1 MSIQKAAAIGVCAA
15 LIALQFKGG
24 KTEYGIY
31 VSIAAGILLGAGII
45 GKLGTV
51 LDTVKEIGSFLQIE
65 GSYLGV
71 LLKMLGITYVAEFA
85 SNICKDSGCQTIAAG
100 DSHNDLA
107 MIRASKAGFLFRS
120 TEAIK
125 AENPDLPALDRYDD
139 LLTAIEAALEA

>member
-1 MSIQKAAAIGVCAA
+1 MYVRA

-85 SNICKDSGCQTIAAG
+85 SNICKDSAARPSPPRFSSSGRSQCWHLGCRF
-100 DSHNDLA
+100 S
-107 MIRASKAGFLFRS
+107 
-120 TEAIK
+120 
-125 AENPDLPALDRYDD
+125 
-139 LLTAIEAALEA
+139 

>member
-85 SNICKDSGCQTIAAG
+85 SNICKDSGCQTIAAQIQLFG
-100 DSHNDLA
+100 KITVLA
-107 MIRASKAGFLFRS
+107 FGM
-120 TEAIK
+120 
-125 AENPDLPALDRYDD
+125 PV
-139 LLTAIEAALEA
+139 LLTLLRTIEAFLS

>member
-24 KTEYGIY
+24 KTEYRIY

-85 SNICKDSGCQTIAAG
+85 SNICKDSGCQTIAAQIQLFG
-100 DSHNDLA
+100 KITVLA
-107 MIRASKAGFLFRS
+107 LGM
-120 TEAIK
+120 
-125 AENPDLPALDRYDD
+125 PV
-139 LLTAIEAALEA
+139 LLTLLRTIEAFLS

>member
-31 VSIAAGILLGAGII
+31 VSIAAGILLGTGII
-45 GKLGTV
+45 GKLSTV

-85 SNICKDSGCQTIAAG
+85 SNICKDSGCQTIAAQIQLFG
-100 DSHNDLA
+100 KITVLA
-107 MIRASKAGFLFRS
+107 LGM
-120 TEAIK
+120 
-125 AENPDLPALDRYDD
+125 PV
-139 LLTAIEAALEA
+139 LLTLLRTLEAFLS

>member
-85 SNICKDSGCQTIAAG
+85 SNIWKASVSHTIAPQIQLFG
-100 DSHNDLA
+100 KNTVLA
-107 MIRASKAGFLFRS
+107 LGM
-120 TEAIK
+120 
-125 AENPDLPALDRYDD
+125 PV
-139 LLTAIEAALEA
+139 LLTLLRTIEAFLS

>member
-1 MSIQKAAAIGVCAA
+1 MSIQKAAAIGLCAA

-31 VSIAAGILLGAGII
+31 VSIAAGILLGTGII
-45 GKLGTV
+45 GKLSTV

-85 SNICKDSGCQTIAAG
+85 SNICKDSGCQTIAAQIQLFG
-100 DSHNDLA
+100 KITVLA
-107 MIRASKAGFLFRS
+107 LGM
-120 TEAIK
+120 
-125 AENPDLPALDRYDD
+125 PV
-139 LLTAIEAALEA
+139 LLTLLRTIEAFLS

>member
-45 GKLGTV
+45 GKLSTV

-85 SNICKDSGCQTIAAG
+85 SNICKDSGCQTIAAQIQLFG
-100 DSHNDLA
+100 KITVLA
-107 MIRASKAGFLFRS
+107 LGM
-120 TEAIK
+120 
-125 AENPDLPALDRYDD
+125 PV
-139 LLTAIEAALEA
+139 LLTLLRTIEAFLS

>member
-31 VSIAAGILLGAGII
+31 VSIAAGILLGTGII
-45 GKLGTV
+45 GKLSTV

-85 SNICKDSGCQTIAAG
+85 SNICKDSGCQTIAAQILLFG
-100 DSHNDLA
+100 KITVLA
-107 MIRASKAGFLFRS
+107 LGM
-120 TEAIK
+120 
-125 AENPDLPALDRYDD
+125 PV
-139 LLTAIEAALEA
+139 LLTLLRTIEAFLS

>member
-15 LIALQFKGG
+15 LIALQFTGG

-85 SNICKDSGCQTIAAG
+85 SNICKDSGCQTIAAQIQLFG
-100 DSHNDLA
+100 KITVLA
-107 MIRASKAGFLFRS
+107 LGM
-120 TEAIK
+120 
-125 AENPDLPALDRYDD
+125 PV
-139 LLTAIEAALEA
+139 LLTLLRTIEAFLS

>member
-31 VSIAAGILLGAGII
+31 DSIAAGILLGAGII

-85 SNICKDSGCQTIAAG
+85 SNICKDSGCQTIAAQIQLFG
-100 DSHNDLA
+100 KITVLA
-107 MIRASKAGFLFRS
+107 LGMPVLM
-120 TEAIK
+120 T
-125 AENPDLPALDRYDD
+125 
-139 LLTAIEAALEA
+139 LLRTIEAFLS

>member
-51 LDTVKEIGSFLQIE
+51 LDTVKEIGS
-65 GSYLGV
+65 YLGV

-85 SNICKDSGCQTIAAG
+85 SNICKDSGCQTIAAQIQLFG
-100 DSHNDLA
+100 KITVLA
-107 MIRASKAGFLFRS
+107 LGM
-120 TEAIK
+120 
-125 AENPDLPALDRYDD
+125 PV
-139 LLTAIEAALEA
+139 LLTLLRTIEAFLS

>member
-45 GKLGTV
+45 GKLSTV

-85 SNICKDSGCQTIAAG
+85 SNICKDSGCQTIAAQIQLFG
-100 DSHNDLA
+100 KITVLA
-107 MIRASKAGFLFRS
+107 LGM
-120 TEAIK
+120 
-125 AENPDLPALDRYDD
+125 PV
-139 LLTAIEAALEA
+139 LLTLLRTIEAFLA

>member
-1 MSIQKAAAIGVCAA
+1 MRCS
-15 LIALQFKGG
+15 LREE
-24 KTEYGIY
+24 TEYGIY

-85 SNICKDSGCQTIAAG
+85 SNICKDSGCQTIAAQIQLFG
-100 DSHNDLA
+100 KITVLA
-107 MIRASKAGFLFRS
+107 LGM
-120 TEAIK
+120 
-125 AENPDLPALDRYDD
+125 PV
-139 LLTAIEAALEA
+139 LLTLLRTIEAFLS

>member
-31 VSIAAGILLGAGII
+31 VSIAAGILLGTGII
-45 GKLGTV
+45 GKLSTV

-85 SNICKDSGCQTIAAG
+85 SNICKDSGCQTIAAQIQLFG
-100 DSHNDLA
+100 KITVLA
-107 MIRASKAGFLFRS
+107 LGMPVLM
-120 TEAIK
+120 T
-125 AENPDLPALDRYDD
+125 
-139 LLTAIEAALEA
+139 LLRTIEAFLS

>member
-51 LDTVKEIGSFLQIE
+51 LDTVKEIGSFLKIE

-85 SNICKDSGCQTIAAG
+85 SNICKDSGCQTIAAQIQLFG
-100 DSHNDLA
+100 KITVLA
-107 MIRASKAGFLFRS
+107 LGM
-120 TEAIK
+120 
-125 AENPDLPALDRYDD
+125 PV
-139 LLTAIEAALEA
+139 LLTLLRTIEAFLS

>member
-31 VSIAAGILLGAGII
+31 VSIATGILLGTGII
-45 GKLGTV
+45 GKLSTV

-85 SNICKDSGCQTIAAG
+85 SNICKDSGCQTIAAQ
-100 DSHNDLA
+100 
-107 MIRASKAGFLFRS
+107 IQLFGKI
-120 TEAIK
+120 TVLTLGM
-125 AENPDLPALDRYDD
+125 PV
-139 LLTAIEAALEA
+139 LLTLLRTIEAFLS

>member
-31 VSIAAGILLGAGII
+31 VSIAAGILLGTGII
-45 GKLGTV
+45 GKLNTV

-85 SNICKDSGCQTIAAG
+85 SNICKDSGCQTIAAQIQLFG
-100 DSHNDLA
+100 KITVLA
-107 MIRASKAGFLFRS
+107 LGM
-120 TEAIK
+120 
-125 AENPDLPALDRYDD
+125 PV
-139 LLTAIEAALEA
+139 LLTLLRTIEAFLS

>member
-31 VSIAAGILLGAGII
+31 VSIVAGILLGAGIL

-85 SNICKDSGCQTIAAG
+85 SNICKDSGYQTIAAQ
-100 DSHNDLA
+100 
-107 MIRASKAGFLFRS
+107 IQLFGKI
-120 TEAIK
+120 TVLVLGM
-125 AENPDLPALDRYDD
+125 PV
-139 LLTAIEAALEA
+139 LLTLLRTIEAFLS

>member
-31 VSIAAGILLGAGII
+31 VSIAAGILLGTGII
-45 GKLGTV
+45 GKLSTV

-85 SNICKDSGCQTIAAG
+85 SNICKDSGCQTIAAQIQLFG
-100 DSHNDLA
+100 KITVLA
-107 MIRASKAGFLFRS
+107 LGM
-120 TEAIK
+120 
-125 AENPDLPALDRYDD
+125 PV
-139 LLTAIEAALEA
+139 LLTLLRTIEAFLS

>member
-31 VSIAAGILLGAGII
+31 VSIAAGILLGTGII
-45 GKLGTV
+45 GKLSTV

-85 SNICKDSGCQTIAAG
+85 SNICKDAGYGAIASQLEIFAKLAILALSMPILFAFIQTIG
-100 DSHNDLA
+100 E
-107 MIRASKAGFLFRS
+107 FL
-120 TEAIK
+120 
-125 AENPDLPALDRYDD
+125 
-139 LLTAIEAALEA
+139 